1 MSLGM
6 AEAIGAPA
14 AAVAR
19 TNSGIA
25 CAIILY
31 CFHTNQRFIHGIF
44 AIFLSPVAFKNK
56 VKNLYINY
64 SFLIYFYKL

>member
-6 AEAIGAPA
+6 AEAISAPA

-25 CAIILY
+25 CAIILH
-31 CFHTNQRFIHGIF
+31 CFHTNQRFIHGIPGISASHF
-44 AIFLSPVAFKNK
+44 GDFSLTRRFQVQSLEFVQR
-56 VKNLYINY
+56 
-64 SFLIYFYKL
+64 